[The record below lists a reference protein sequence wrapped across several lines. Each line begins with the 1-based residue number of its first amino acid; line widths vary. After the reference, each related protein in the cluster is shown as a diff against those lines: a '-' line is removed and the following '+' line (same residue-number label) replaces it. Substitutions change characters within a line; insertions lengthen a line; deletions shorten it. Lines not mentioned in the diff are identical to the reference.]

1 MSFSN
6 MAKVSENC
14 LPGAKHLVNEFEE
27 TFAIFEKDMSDY
39 PIFNPGFVTAFC
51 VIHMIQTWYTV

>member
-14 LPGAKHLVNEFEE
+14 LPGAKRPVNEFEE

-39 PIFNPGFVTAFC
+39 SIFN
-51 VIHMIQTWYTV
+51 H